1 MKALAAFA
9 MRGLWQ
15 ASLVVAGF
23 ACLSFTVP
31 LVGFLSSGFFALVV
45 LRQGTKV
52 ASMVLTASAAVVAL
66 FGVVILGEFWM
77 PVIYAGTLWIPVGI
91 AAWVLRVWR
100 NLGFSLEIVTLLT
113 LVVVLAVYGFMGD
126 PSGFWKGKLVLL
138 LQPWLAASPDG
149 FDPGAL
155 RDHLQVVSH
164 YATGLVGAGSDLTVF
179 MTLLLARWWQAL
191 LFNPGGFRVEFL
203 ALQVTPKFAYA
214 ATLALVL
221 AWLSPLA
228 GLAELMWNLG
238 LVFFAVFLVV
248 GIAVMHELL
257 SRRSGRGFWL
267 TGAYLLLFIVPQ
279 ATLPVAVM
287 GLTDAWMDWR
297 GRKVSNTGD

>member
-9 MRGLWQ
+9 MQGLWQ

-31 LVGFLSSGFFALVV
+31 LVGFLSSAFFALVV
-45 LRQGTKV
+45 LRQGIQV
-52 ASMVLTASAAVVAL
+52 ASMVLTASAMVVVL
-66 FGVVILGEFWM
+66 FGVVALGEFWM
-77 PVIYAGTLWIPVGI
+77 PAVYAGTLWIPVGI

-113 LVVVLAVYGFMGD
+113 LLVVLAVYGSMEE
-126 PSGFWKGKLVLL
+126 PSVFWKGKLVLL

-149 FDPGAL
+149 FDPQVL
-155 RDHLQVVSH
+155 RDHLEALSY

-191 LFNPGGFRVEFL
+191 LFNPGGFRAEFL
-203 ALQVTPKFAYA
+203 ALRVTPKFAYA
-214 ATLALVL
+214 ATSALVL
-221 AWLSPLA
+221 AWLSPSV

-248 GIAVMHELL
+248 GVAVMHELL

-279 ATLPVAVM
+279 ATLPVAIM

-297 GRKVSNTGD
+297 GRKVPNTGD

>member
-1 MKALAAFA
+1 VKGLAAFA
-9 MRGLWQ
+9 MKGLWQ
-15 ASLVVAGF
+15 ASLVVASF
-23 ACLSFTVP
+23 ACLSFAVP
-31 LVGFLSSGFFALVV
+31 LVGFLSSAFFALVV
-45 LRQGTKV
+45 LRQGTEV
-52 ASMVLTASAAVVAL
+52 ASVVLAVSGALVAL
-66 FGVVILGEFWM
+66 FGVIILGEFWM
-77 PVIYAGTLWIPVGI
+77 PLIYAGTLWIPVGI

-100 NLGFSLEIVTLLT
+100 SLGFSLEVVTLLT
-113 LVVVLAVYGFMGD
+113 LVAVMAVYGIMGD
-126 PSGFWKGKLVLL
+126 PPGYWKGKLVLL

-149 FDPGAL
+149 FDPEAL
-155 RDHLQVVSH
+155 RDNLQVVSH

-191 LFNPGGFRVEFL
+191 LFNPGGFRTEFL
-203 ALQVTPKFAYA
+203 ALRVTPKFAYA
-214 ATLALVL
+214 ATSVLIL
-221 AWLSPLA
+221 AWLSPSTR
-228 GLAELMWNLG
+228 LAELMWNLG

-279 ATLPVAVM
+279 ATLPLAVM

-297 GRKVSNTGD
+297 GRKATNSGD